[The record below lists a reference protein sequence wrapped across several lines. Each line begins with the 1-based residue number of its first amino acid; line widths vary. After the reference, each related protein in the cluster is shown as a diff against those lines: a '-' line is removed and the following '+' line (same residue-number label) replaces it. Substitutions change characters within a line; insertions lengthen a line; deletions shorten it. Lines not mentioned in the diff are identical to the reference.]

1 MEEASSDAIFSS
13 NILSYT
19 ASFHK
24 ISCPYTPEQNGVAE
38 RKHRHITDTTLKLIF
53 QALISLRYWVDVILN
68 SCLSYQQDSV
78 NNTLLKKR

>member
-19 ASFHK
+19 ASFDK

-53 QALISLRYWVDVILN
+53 QALIPLRYWVDVILN
-68 SCLSYQQDSV
+68 SCLSYQQDVV